1 MITETTPVS
10 DTETKNFIPGKI
22 LENPDHAEDE
32 TKGFNMGRTKE
43 ATGAKAKSFISGKS
57 IGDYPVNYKHHIL
70 FWTIY
75 FLFNTLRWGSYYHDY
90 FYSLKSN
97 IVGFPIHMALTY
109 FNIYYL
115 MPKFVFKKKYFTYA
129 ILILISLYIM
139 LNVKY
144 YLTYYLLSTNV
155 WPEGQP
161 TESLTVNYAVQM
173 MLGELYVISF
183 VTAIKI
189 TIDWLREH
197 SKLHEVEKRQLA
209 TELRFLRSQVSPHFF
224 FNTLNNIYSLSL
236 AKSDRAPEV
245 ILKLSELMR
254 YLLYATDKRKQKLK
268 KEIECI
274 QNYIDLERIRFDNSL
289 EVKVEISGDLEN
301 KVIAPML
308 LMPLIENSFKH
319 GASQNIGQMKIFL
332 DINVEGDFLYFE
344 LSNNI
349 PKEKGKSKMPT
360 RSGGIGLSNVRKR
373 LELGYKPED
382 YELLIEEKNNN
393 FNVLLKL
400 RVSNK

>member
-1 MITETTPVS
+1 MKTSVDILADTP
-10 DTETKNFIPGKI
+10 
-22 LENPDHAEDE
+22 
-32 TKGFNMGRTKE
+32 KE
-43 ATGAKAKSFISGKS
+43 SQSKTFMSGKS
-57 IGDYPVNYKHHIL
+57 IGNYPVTYKHHIL

-75 FLFNTLRWGSYYHDY
+75 FIFNTLRWGSYYDDY
-90 FYSLKSN
+90 DYSLKSN
-97 IVGFPIHMALTY
+97 MLGFPIHMALCY
-109 FNIYYL
+109 FNIYFL
-115 MPKFVFKKKYFTYA
+115 MPKFVFKKKYVTYA
-129 ILILISLYIM
+129 ILMLLSLYVM
-139 LNVKY
+139 LNAKF

-155 WPEGQP
+155 WPEGP
-161 TESLTVNYAVQM
+161 EPIDTLTFNYGVQM

-197 SKLHEVEKRQLA
+197 SMLHELEKRQLA

-236 AKSDRAPEV
+236 TKSDKAPEV

-274 QNYIDLERIRFDNSL
+274 QNYIDLERIRFDDSL
-289 EVKVEISGDLEN
+289 EVNVEISGDLDG

-319 GASQNIGQMKIFL
+319 GASQNIGQMKISL
-332 DINVEGDFLYFE
+332 NIKVEGDFLYFE

-349 PKEKGKSKMPT
+349 PREKGKSTLPT

-373 LELGYKPED
+373 LELGYPPQD
-382 YELLIEEKNNN
+382 YELVLEEKNNN

-400 RVSNK
+400 RVNKQ

>member
-1 MITETTPVS
+1 MEAPS
-10 DTETKNFIPGKI
+10 AKEAK
-22 LENPDHAEDE
+22 
-32 TKGFNMGRTKE
+32 TKGFISGKTLE
-43 ATGAKAKSFISGKS
+43 ASAFSGAKSKSFISGKT
-57 IGDYPVNYKHHIL
+57 IGSYPVTYKHHIL
-70 FWTIY
+70 FWAIY
-75 FLFNTLRWGSYYHDY
+75 FIFNTLRWGSYYHDY

-115 MPKFVFKKKYFTYA
+115 MPKFVFKKKYFTYS
-129 ILILISLYIM
+129 ILMLLSLYIM
-139 LNVKY
+139 LNVKF

-155 WPEGQP
+155 WPEGP
-161 TESLTVNYAVQM
+161 EPIDTLTFNYAVQM

-197 SKLHEVEKRQLA
+197 SKLHELEKRQLA

-289 EVKVEISGDLEN
+289 EVKVEISGNLED

-308 LMPLIENSFKH
+308 LMPLIENCFKH
-319 GASQNIGQMKIFL
+319 GASQNIGLMKIFL
-332 DINVEGDFLYFE
+332 DITVEGDFLYFE

-349 PKEKGKSKMPT
+349 PKEKGKSSMPT

-400 RVSNK
+400 RVTHK